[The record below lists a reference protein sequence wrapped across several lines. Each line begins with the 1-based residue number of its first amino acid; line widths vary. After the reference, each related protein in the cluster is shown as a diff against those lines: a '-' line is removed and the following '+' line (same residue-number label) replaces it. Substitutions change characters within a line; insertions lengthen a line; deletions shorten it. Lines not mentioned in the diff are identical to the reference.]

1 MTCDNYEVKG
11 YPTLL
16 YFRYGLVINYSENFI
31 PLNIFQKWRTFRNLY
46 WVKDSGLTQGIS
58 QDNEAQTD
66 CGKPSKTIQKDTE
79 EGWCQVR
86 KEEDIEARALKRRG
100 K

>member
-1 MTCDNYEVKG
+1 MTCDKYEVKG

-16 YFRYGLVINYSENFI
+16 YFRYGLLINYSENQRYFI
-31 PLNIFQKWRTFRNLY
+31 LLNIFQKWRTFRNLY
-46 WVKDSGLTQGIS
+46 WVKNSGLTQGIS

-66 CGKPSKTIQKDTE
+66 SGQHSKTIQEDTK

-86 KEEDIEARALKRRG
+86 KEEDI
-100 K
+100 

>member
-1 MTCDNYEVKG
+1 MTCDKYEVKG

-31 PLNIFQKWRTFRNLY
+31 PLNIFQKWTTFRNLY

-58 QDNEAQTD
+58 QDNETQTD
-66 CGKPSKTIQKDTE
+66 SGKPSKTIQEDTE

-86 KEEDIEARALKRRG
+86 KKEDIEARALKRRG
-100 K
+100 I